1 MPQLFLLFCY
11 LLWISWKCKQNFDII
26 YKQDKKNIWQNFKKI
41 NEKNQ
46 KEYEDKK
53 LLLEKNT
60 EDIQKKKLD
69 KIKLVFLYDII
80 ENKEAIILEE
90 EIINKILNNFKKI
103 TSSQLSS
110 NDTFNLIMA
119 PYYKKYIIESFEY
132 FINIIIFMEQNEAKK
147 IREIENKNSI
157 EKQNLKD
164 SLTNM
169 KLDLTNKIE
178 YLQNE
183 KNFWKK
189 KIY

>member
-1 MPQLFLLFCY
+1 M
-11 LLWISWKCKQNFDII
+11 
-26 YKQDKKNIWQNFKKI
+26 
-41 NEKNQ
+41 
-46 KEYEDKK
+46 
-53 LLLEKNT
+53 
-60 EDIQKKKLD
+60 
-69 KIKLVFLYDII
+69 FLYDII

-147 IREIENKNSI
+147 IRETENKNST

-183 KNFWKK
+183 KKFLKK
-189 KIY
+189 ENSKFKKNENKYLNIDQTINELNEKINKDQKTINELIEKLNKNGKNY